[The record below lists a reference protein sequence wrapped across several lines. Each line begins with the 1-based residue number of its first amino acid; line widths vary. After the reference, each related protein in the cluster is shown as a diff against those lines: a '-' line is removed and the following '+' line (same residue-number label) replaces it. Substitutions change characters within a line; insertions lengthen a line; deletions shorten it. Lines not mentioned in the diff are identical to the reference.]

1 MSSLFASRTVTLSN
15 PPRELAYLDT
25 DADHNNNSNSHVVL
39 LLHGFLDNCH
49 SFVPLLREVS
59 PQRTRGHA
67 HTRWIA
73 LDFAGH
79 GQSSHGSR
87 HCYAPLDAAID
98 VVEFLRAL
106 RIHRLSLVGHSYG
119 GGVAVL
125 VANALGPK
133 VVERVVLLDALG
145 PYAAHAH
152 DYPRLLQEAAQF
164 EVSGSQPHASLR
176 HAAEYRARKN
186 FVGTMHVD
194 DALLL
199 AERGTIPTPGDAAA
213 PGSVVWN
220 YDPLLKRS
228 SPSRIT
234 VEQTQQCW
242 RELRV
247 PTLVIVA
254 VDGLFQAMFTP
265 VGRALTQFGV
275 VSSLLGRLLALAL
288 WLIATLG
295 LRHRLGA
302 VVGKLEAASLFGAR
316 LRALRRAK
324 HVTLHSVDVR
334 GGGHHVHMRF
344 GKLIAEQL
352 RAFLP
357 ALQQPTKKA

>member
-1 MSSLFASRTVTLSN
+1 MSNLGKWKTQSFERRMTFTSRTVTLSN
-15 PPRELAYLDT
+15 PPRVLAYLDT
-25 DADHNNNSNSHVVL
+25 DTSATAASASHVVL

-49 SFVPLLREVS
+49 SFLPLLRELDA
-59 PQRTRGHA
+59 QRGL
-67 HTRWIA
+67 TRWLA

-79 GQSSHGSR
+79 GRSSHGSR
-87 HCYAPLDAAID
+87 HCYATLDAALD
-98 VVEFLRAL
+98 VADFLRAL
-106 RIHRLSLVGHSYG
+106 HIQRLSLVGHSYG

-125 VANALGPK
+125 VANALGP
-133 VVERVVLLDALG
+133 
-145 PYAAHAH
+145 YAAHAH
-152 DYPRLLQEAAQF
+152 DYPRLLHEAAHF
-164 EVSGSQPHASLR
+164 DVSSSQPHSSLL
-176 HAAEYRARKN
+176 HAAEYRAKKN

-199 AERGTIPTPGDAAA
+199 AERGTIPSDSA

-254 VDGLFQAMFTP
+254 VDGLFAAMYTP
-265 VGRALTQFGV
+265 VGCALTQFGV
-275 VSSLLGRLLALAL
+275 VSSLLGQLLVLAL

-302 VVGKLEAASLFGAR
+302 IVGKLEAASLFGAR
-316 LRALRRAK
+316 MRALRRAK
-324 HVTLHSVDVR
+324 HVTLHTVDVR

-344 GKLIAEQL
+344 AKLIAEQL